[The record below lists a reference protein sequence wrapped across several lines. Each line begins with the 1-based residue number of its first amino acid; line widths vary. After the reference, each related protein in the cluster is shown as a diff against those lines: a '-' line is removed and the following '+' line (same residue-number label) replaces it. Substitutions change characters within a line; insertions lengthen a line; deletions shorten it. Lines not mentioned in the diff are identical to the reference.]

1 MLGLIS
7 SRDLDN
13 KLNTV
18 RSLIQRLVLKVL
30 SYTDV
35 LSMLEDFNHSVTL
48 QEKEIHSLNF
58 NDAETKSNFDNF
70 RLEMDQEK
78 DNISSRFAA
87 AASMSYDLSLLSTLI
102 GGDIRGEDLVVVDDL
117 RLGQLIFPS
126 YDETIAPWIKKFG
139 TWDEAICKY
148 MIANLRSGASFL
160 NIGSNVGYFA
170 ILGARIVGSNGSV
183 YAFEPH
189 PKIYKIAQ
197 LNYSLKILPSIKH
210 FNIAG
215 SDSTETLNLYVSS
228 KNGGDHR
235 VWADKEA
242 ADQSLLGPVRSMP
255 IDNIVENIP
264 IDLVLI
270 DTQGFDFQ
278 VIKGLENTLK
288 NCRPII
294 ICEFMPSW
302 ISSLGKNPV
311 DVINYYES
319 LGYSVALLENQEIKS
334 IEILSWMNI
343 NAQEEVNLL
352 LSPDL

>member
-1 MLGLIS
+1 MDLIS
-7 SRDLDN
+7 LRGLDN
-13 KLNTV
+13 RLGTL
-18 RSLIQRLVLKVL
+18 RSMIQRSILKVL

-35 LSMLEDFNHSVTL
+35 LSMLENLNRSVTL
-48 QEKEIHSLNF
+48 QEKVIRSLNF
-58 NDAETKSNFDNF
+58 DDAENKNNFDIL
-70 RLEMDQEK
+70 RLEMVQAT
-78 DNISSRFAA
+78 DNISSRIEA
-87 AASMSYDLSLLSTLI
+87 AASKSYDLSLLSTLI
-102 GGDIRGEDLVVVDDL
+102 GGDIREEDLVVVNDL

-170 ILGARIVGSNGSV
+170 ILGAKIVGSNGSV

-215 SDSTETLNLYVSS
+215 SDSTGTLNLYVSS

-235 VWADKEA
+235 VWADEEA
-242 ADQSLLGPVRSMP
+242 ADQSLLGPVESMP
-255 IDNIVENIP
+255 IDNIVEDIP

-302 ISSLGKNPV
+302 ISSQGKNPL

-319 LGYSVALLENQEIKS
+319 LGYLVTLLENQNIKS
-334 IEILSWMNI
+334 IDILSWMNI